1 MNDGERKRRVSAR
14 VSTSVLALACA
25 IIFPIEGLHRGLWR
39 YTALNDAA
47 RIVRAIVLANLVFL
61 PILFLINRLDGFP
74 RTSILLE
81 MPILLFIL
89 LAARLSV
96 AALRTQGLRGALQ
109 IEDRSKPTAILVGTA
124 LELDDALRDLGRRN
138 GSAPFRTTGLI
149 EPRASLTGDAI
160 RGIPVSGGL

>member
-1 MNDGERKRRVSAR
+1 MSKAPSKTRGV
-14 VSTSVLALACA
+14 TSIRSQISMVAVALFDLAAGAISMWVAVLLRYRFEPIAPPDDIVLQSVAVFALACA

-81 MPILLFIL
+81 IPILLFIL
-89 LAARLSV
+89 LAARLFV

-109 IEDRSKPTAILVGTA
+109 IEDR
-124 LELDDALRDLGRRN
+124 
-138 GSAPFRTTGLI
+138 
-149 EPRASLTGDAI
+149 
-160 RGIPVSGGL
+160 